1 MRIKKGD
8 TLIEVALAIGI
19 FSLVAIS
26 IVAVVTAS
34 TAGAQSSLE
43 TTTTREEIDVQA
55 EALRFIHGSYIAGGQ
70 SNVVDNDRYKQLWE
84 SIVGKA
90 NNLAASK
97 PDIIA
102 EILQFNPTTCAELY
116 DTTSGATESPIARQG
131 AFLINVRQLGN
142 IGTVDKDQVRK
153 TIDQIV
159 VRPATDSSPG
169 ATLAEPEHFYAAAT
183 YPRILYGASETT
195 DAALLDQNDSAD
207 QTLSRA
213 EGIYVVAVRDNES
226 TAIVQG
232 DGTVQKSA
240 YYDFYIRTCWF
251 SAGAD
256 RPSTVST
263 VIRLYDPN
271 VIDSDPI
278 TITFDG
284 NGGPTNEVSGNTEP
298 QYTSKGN
305 QIYLRDNGFTRSG
318 YEFVSWSTNP
328 GATPDSSELYEPGQK
343 ARFDSDTTLYAIWRP
358 ES

>member
-84 SIVGKA
+84 SIVSKA
-90 NNLAASK
+90 NNLAASSSE
-97 PDIIA
+97 IIA

-116 DTTSGATESPIARQG
+116 DPTSGTTESPIARQG

-142 IGTVDKDQVRK
+142 IGTVDKAKVSE
-153 TIDQIV
+153 TINQIV
-159 VRPATDSSPG
+159 VRPATDPSSG
-169 ATLAEPEHFYAAAT
+169 ATPAALFHAAAT
-183 YPRILYGASETT
+183 YPRILYGGASKTT
-195 DAALLDQNDSAD
+195 DALLDQTDSAD

-232 DGTVQKSA
+232 NGTVQKSA

-271 VIDSDPI
+271 VIDYDQI

-284 NGGPTNEVSGNTEP
+284 GPTNDVSGSTEP
-298 QYTSKGN
+298 QHTSKGN
-305 QIYLRDNGFTRSG
+305 QIYLRGNGFTRPG
-318 YEFVSWSTNP
+318 YEFVGWSTNP
-328 GATPDSSELYEPGQK
+328 NANPDSSELYTPDKK
-343 ARFDSDTTLYAIWRP
+343 AQFNSNTTLYAIWRP
-358 ES
+358 KS